1 MKGCFLFFAMIFLNF
16 LFCGDSFGQR
26 RKVLQKMTPITLK
39 PYNAN
44 NIFYIK
50 SDVKDTSKYVSLPYK
65 IITCSLFHDQTLG
78 SLNYDFHSIDKIIY
92 LNDLLYKRPG
102 TYFPGK

>member
-1 MKGCFLFFAMIFLNF
+1 MRGFFKFLGIMMLNF
-16 LFCGDSFGQR
+16 LFCGESFRQR
-26 RKVLQKMTPITLK
+26 RKVLEKTTPITLK

-44 NIFYIK
+44 QIFNIT

-65 IITCSLFHDQTLG
+65 ILTCSLLDPQLPG

-92 LNDLLYKRPG
+92 LNDLPYKRPNN
-102 TYFPGK
+102 YFPGK